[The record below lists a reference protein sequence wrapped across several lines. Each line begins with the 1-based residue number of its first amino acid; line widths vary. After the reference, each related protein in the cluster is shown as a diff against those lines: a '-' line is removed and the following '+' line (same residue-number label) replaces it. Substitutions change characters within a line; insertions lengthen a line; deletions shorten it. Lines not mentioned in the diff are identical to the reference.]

1 MVRPAVLCLREFLLS
16 VRKIMQ
22 EEVLAREAARAALE
36 QLTDVL
42 GARHGSR
49 QHRILEG
56 PTVEAL
62 ARARPASLAALRA
75 LTRIPRFS
83 KNKRTLYGADIVVAL
98 QQVRP
103 PPACSAPDPAL
114 QFCLNLL
121 TQPCC

>member
-1 MVRPAVLCLREFLLS
+1 MHCCRSCA
-16 VRKIMQ
+16 Q
-22 EEVLAREAARAALE
+22 EEVSAREAARAALE

-98 QQVRP
+98 QQAQP
-103 PPACSAPDPAL
+103 PSPSSSCSTFSHICTFPASLFHSDQVC
-114 QFCLNLL
+114 
-121 TQPCC
+121 